1 MAETRDPQVVE
12 HFIERFTQVL
22 VDSGM
27 PRIASRIAVTIMA
40 TDEGRLTAAELA
52 ERLHA
57 SPAAISG
64 GVRYLTQLGIA
75 QRGRERGSRRDHFT
89 VQDDWLRQTIGQRDS
104 ILARWSSGLA
114 DGARAV
120 GKDTP
125 AGRRFAESVE
135 FFEFVRKELDSVLD
149 RWEEHRRARPTR

>member
-1 MAETRDPQVVE
+1 MVDRRDDKE
-12 HFIERFTQVL
+12 IERFVEQFAQVL
-22 VDSGM
+22 VDAGM
-27 PRIASRIAVTIMA
+27 PRIAARIAITIMT

-75 QRGRERGSRRDHFT
+75 QRGRDRGSRRDHYAIE
-89 VQDDWLRQTIGQRDS
+89 DDWLHRTIAQRDVT
-104 ILARWSSGLA
+104 LARWASGLA

-120 GKDTP
+120 GEDTA
-125 AGRRFAESVE
+125 AGRRFRESEE
-135 FFEFVRKELDSVLD
+135 FFAFFREEMHGILD
-149 RWEEHRRARPTR
+149 RWEAHRGSRA